1 MIEDK
6 WKVRTTKEKKEK
18 RDNLSDSE
26 REQLRKYEKKGK
38 KVMHDNLD
46 DEKNEH
52 LKKEDNKRKK

>member
-1 MIEDK
+1 M
-6 WKVRTTKEKKEK
+6 RTTKEKKEK